1 MGVHT
6 SVDTLGTCGRHLVM
20 VEMCSAP
27 QNAHILTAQTPLG
40 ENCATFLKTISFWDT
55 LYKVVT
61 SILETSETEELLRL
75 CLKSSKLCRDR
86 SNGAT

>member
-6 SVDTLGTCGRHLVM
+6 RVDTLGTCGRHLVM

-55 LYKVVT
+55 LYKGT
-61 SILETSETEELLRL
+61 ALEGIQVEF
-75 CLKSSKLCRDR
+75 
-86 SNGAT
+86 

>member
-55 LYKVVT
+55 L
-61 SILETSETEELLRL
+61 
-75 CLKSSKLCRDR
+75 
-86 SNGAT
+86 